1 MFSSPST
8 QDISFNLYCRAYIFL
23 KKFHDY
29 NIFCRMQVRIW
40 HFPGDTLQSTSERLV
55 KNNFEG
61 FLLIRIISEWHL
73 LLSPLLWK
81 SNKMLIVRKSA
92 YSVVLLIRC
101 LLLPVVI
108 GLTPGLKSKGSK
120 ILVFQQSVKECLRS
134 LILDSLQ
141 RSLFPHRLLTTWGI
155 WISKAWVLSPEIHFY
170 TTIVFMKVSSNPKR
184 KACGVLLVKGTE
196 KLSFIK
202 MVNATGVFLIL
213 IF

>member
-1 MFSSPST
+1 MSS
-8 QDISFNLYCRAYIFL
+8 
-23 KKFHDY
+23 HDY
-29 NIFCRMQVRIW
+29 GCWLCDFFLPKYPRYVYVFIFTVMHICSCKNFSRIQVGIKW
-40 HFPGDTLQSTSERLV
+40 HFPGDTLQTTSERLV

-61 FLLIRIISEWHL
+61 FLFIRIISEWHL

-81 SNKMLIVRKSA
+81 SNKMLIVRKLA

-155 WISKAWVLSPEIHFY
+155 
-170 TTIVFMKVSSNPKR
+170 
-184 KACGVLLVKGTE
+184 
-196 KLSFIK
+196 
-202 MVNATGVFLIL
+202 
-213 IF
+213 